1 MERKE
6 TWIQTVPEGMSEL
19 DILEGYN
26 QEQLLDYKS
35 FLLEKYSDIERNI
48 NLVNYILDGYGHDYS
63 EEDNVV
69 LGES

>member
-48 NLVNYILDGYGHDYS
+48 NLVNYILEGYGYDYS

>member
-48 NLVNYILDGYGHDYS
+48 NLVNYILDGYGYDYS
-63 EEDNVV
+63 EEDNVE

>member
-19 DILEGYN
+19 DILECYT
-26 QEQLLDYKS
+26 QEQLVDYKS

-48 NLVNYILDGYGHDYS
+48 NLVNYILEGYGYDYS